1 MPTFTEHNFFPV
13 MSICV
18 LRGVIPIFNRLN
30 SKFQYISTHCTLK
43 INTTKCHKH
52 RELTPLS
59 AMEQFTA
66 REVHLHSRW
75 DSKNKTGHIFKSS
88 AGNLHKLLLTRHLPC
103 LSPTCLHSPIYSS
116 FCSFI
121 TSACQE
127 TIRKVPTQTTWGA
140 VTSWFS
146 DA

>member
-1 MPTFTEHNFFPV
+1 MQTFTEHFFPV
-13 MSICV
+13 MSTWV
-18 LRGVIPIFNRLN
+18 LRGVIPIFNSLN
-30 SKFQYISTHCTLK
+30 SIHFYRLYTENQLLQSVMG
-43 INTTKCHKH
+43 TKQ
-52 RELTPLS
+52 LTPLS
-59 AMEQFTA
+59 AVEQFTA

-75 DSKNKTGHIFKSS
+75 DSKNKSSHIFNSH
-88 AGNLHKLLLTRHLPC
+88 AGNLQKLLLTRHLPC

-121 TSACQE
+121 TSVCQE

-140 VTSWFS
+140 ITPWFS